1 MPDQDPLAQL
11 RDIHLPDPI
20 GLWPPAPGWWL
31 LAILLLA
38 SLLVSALLVLKKIR
52 RNRYRRLALAELER
66 HDWQQLSPTQALQLA
81 NQLFKQTALAA
92 PFSNDVAGLSGNN
105 WLAFLDQSGNTHEF
119 SEGVGRLLKEGPY
132 QPALAAIDKDALLK
146 LTRQWIKQ
154 HRVHRSAA

>member
-11 RDIHLPDPI
+11 RDIHLPDPV

-31 LAILLLA
+31 LAMLLLA
-38 SLLVSALLVLKKIR
+38 CLLVSVLLVRKKIR

-66 HDWQQLSPTQALQLA
+66 HDWQQLSPSEALQQA
-81 NQLFKQTALAA
+81 NQLLKQTALAA
-92 PFSNDVAGLSGNN
+92 PFASDVAGLSGDN
-105 WLAFLDQSGNTHEF
+105 WLAFLDQSGNTLEF
-119 SEGVGRLLKEGPY
+119 SEGVGRLLKDGPY
-132 QPALAAIDKDALLK
+132 QPGLADVDKDALLK